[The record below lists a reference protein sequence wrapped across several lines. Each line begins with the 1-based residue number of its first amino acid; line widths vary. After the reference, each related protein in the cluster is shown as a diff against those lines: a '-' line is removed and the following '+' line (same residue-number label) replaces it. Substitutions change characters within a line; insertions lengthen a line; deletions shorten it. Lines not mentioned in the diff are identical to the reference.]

1 MHGTIDTR
9 AFAEWLSVDE
19 RFRRVIERRDQARA
33 AEGAPVAPARAE
45 PDGRP
50 SQAPE

>member
-1 MHGTIDTR
+1 MPGAIDTR

-19 RFRRVIERRDQARA
+19 RFRRVIERRDEARA
-33 AEGAPVAPARAE
+33 AEGAPVAPVRTE

-50 SQAPE
+50 TSTPE